1 MPIFREAALILRG
14 RRPVY
19 YGWWLVLAACGGSG
33 LISGLFLWSFGLY
46 IDPVE
51 EEFGWSRAEV
61 SLGISI
67 ALLAS
72 GLASPLVGKLT
83 DRLGARFTLLLG
95 GGVYAAGL
103 ALLATTDALWQW
115 YLFLGVVGVALA
127 MTLFIGFPVLVS
139 RWFERRRGTA
149 LGVMGVGVSVGGLV
163 VVPVV
168 RVLIDALGW
177 EPTLLISAVVVL
189 VYFLPV
195 GLLVVRD
202 SPHAVRKEGQGARL
216 QTEEVLA
223 QAAHVGPSLTVALRT
238 PVFWVLALALALFF
252 FSTFGLVVHS
262 VPLFESRGISTAW
275 ATGLLSLMAGISIV
289 TRIAL
294 AAAADRARGFEMI
307 CLIVTGSG
315 VITNALLLSS
325 TSAGVLAVFLIA
337 WSIADGGP
345 SLVEPLAVTRTFG
358 MAHFATILGS
368 IGIIRTAVMLTSAT
382 IAGAIFDATDSYHWA
397 LVMWISTYAASFVL
411 FGVVMRLPRPWFS
424 APTAGPA
431 PGLVRPGAGQ
441 I

>member
-1 MPIFREAALILRG
+1 MPLFREAALILRG
-14 RRPVY
+14 RRQVY
-19 YGWWLVLAACGGSG
+19 YGWWLVLAACGGCG

-51 EEFGWSRAEV
+51 DEFGWSRAEV

-83 DRLGARFTLLLG
+83 DRCGPRFTLLLG
-95 GGVYAAGL
+95 GGVYAGGL
-103 ALLATTDALWQW
+103 ALLATTNALWQW
-115 YLFLGVVGVALA
+115 YLFLGVVGVSLA
-127 MTLFIGFPVLVS
+127 MTLFLAFPVLIS

-149 LGVMGVGVSVGGLV
+149 LGLMGVGVSVGGLM

-177 EPTLLISAVVVL
+177 ETALLISAVVVL
-189 VYFLPV
+189 AYFLPV
-195 GLLVVRD
+195 GLLLVRD
-202 SPHAVRKEGQGARL
+202 SPPAGRQAGRGAPSPA
-216 QTEEVLA
+216 EEASALA
-223 QAAHVGPSLTVALRT
+223 ALSGPSLTVALRT
-238 PVFWVLALALALFF
+238 AVFWVLALALALFF

-275 ATGLLSLMAGISIV
+275 ATGLLSMMAGISIL
-289 TRIAL
+289 TRIGL
-294 AAAADRARGFEMI
+294 AAAADRTRGFEMI
-307 CLIVTGSG
+307 CLIVTGCG

-325 TSAGVLAVFLIA
+325 TSAGILAVFLIA

-368 IGIIRTAVMLTSAT
+368 IAVIRTAVMLTSAA
-382 IAGAIFDATDSYHWA
+382 IAGAIFDATDSYNWA
-397 LVMWISTYAASFVL
+397 LVMWISTYAASFAL
-411 FGVVMRLPRPWFS
+411 FGVAMRLPRPWFN
-424 APTAGPA
+424 APAAVPA
-431 PGLVRPGAGQ
+431 PDLVRSGAGQ
-441 I
+441 P